1 MLIAEVV
8 LLVSIAVLKLQFQL
22 SVQEVSTVQLFRFHP
37 LHAQS
42 ALLALV
48 KVSLNFLIAPIALEE
63 DIAQFWVQLT

>member
-8 LLVSIAVLKLQFQL
+8 LLVSIAVLKLRFQP
-22 SVQEVSTVQLFRFHP
+22 SVQEVSTAQLFQFHP

-42 ALLALV
+42 ALLVLV

-63 DIAQFWVQLT
+63 DIVQFWVQLT